1 MAAPGKRRMKEP
13 EVEDPL
19 DRALV
24 AYPSTPQ
31 RQIRREVPLSPG
43 TPYSPATAVDIGPST
58 TTEGIRKQQEVQD
71 TQELQSRYI
80 KSMRSSGRKKRKKIN
95 QKKRRSTKRR
105 Q

>member
-71 TQELQSRYI
+71 TQELQSRYT
-80 KSMRSSGRKKRKKIN
+80 KSMRSSGRKTKKN
-95 QKKRRSTKRR
+95 KSKKRRSTKRR